1 MKIIFKLG
9 DINDQKYDDIGGKIM
24 INNYKS
30 IINKNG
36 KSYLNNIYLGKNND
50 IIDMNYHYINNEIL
64 ENNLLKIIESKI

>member
-9 DINDQKYDDIGGKIM
+9 DINDQKYDDIGGKIK

-50 IIDMNYHYINNEIL
+50 IIDMNYHYINNERL
-64 ENNLLKIIESKI
+64 ENSLLKIIESKI

>member
-1 MKIIFKLG
+1 
-9 DINDQKYDDIGGKIM
+9 M

-64 ENNLLKIIESKI
+64 KNSLLKIIESKI